1 MCMSALNSRMAK
13 LIPGW
18 APGTTECYVRMIA
31 ESMTN
36 DGARA
41 SKEGALDCARCNG
54 TYAHGLRAMCC
65 SHSLAMCLGQG
76 ASQVVLQVCVSV
88 RLHGIGH
95 WTGTLIGL
103 GWESPALA

>member
-18 APGTTECYVRMIA
+18 APGTTECDVRMIA

-54 TYAHGLRAMCC
+54 TYAHGLCAMCC
-65 SHSLAMCLGQG
+65 SHSLAIVSG
-76 ASQVVLQVCVSV
+76 AGYESGCVPSVCV
-88 RLHGIGH
+88 LMCGY
-95 WTGTLIGL
+95 TGL
-103 GWESPALA
+103 GRIAQCFFLL

>member
-1 MCMSALNSRMAK
+1 MSALESMMAK

-18 APGTTECYVRMIA
+18 APGTTECDVRMIA
-31 ESMTN
+31 ESMTI

-76 ASQVVLQVCVSV
+76 ASQVVFQV
-88 RLHGIGH
+88 
-95 WTGTLIGL
+95 
-103 GWESPALA
+103 